1 MYCSCVHKISAGG
14 PSENGSR
21 PPGWKSLH

>member
-1 MYCSCVHKISAGG
+1 MQCSCVHKISTAD
-14 PSENGSR
+14 PSKIGSR